1 MANPSPI
8 DTLKQAIPN
17 GVFTKRGEELYETLN
32 GSYLS
37 GFESDLKPSWIVQ
50 PRTKEDVAAFLKTIS
65 SYPESVAFAVRGGGQ
80 QPLPGCANIQDGIT
94 LDLRLLTGIDPSDGI
109 VKVGAGERWG
119 SVYERL
125 GADGLAVAGGRSAT
139 NGIGGLALEGGLS
152 FFSSGRGFICDNVI
166 NYEVALASGE
176 IVNANADDNADL
188 WVALKGAGNNLG
200 IVTRYDFRT
209 FQQGQIWGGFLFYF
223 APTFPSQLE
232 ALVDVLHD
240 PVESKRTHLMVSIG
254 YSAMFGS
261 DVMCLNQ
268 PYYLDA
274 VENPPVLDIFS
285 KMQPQL
291 DALNTMRLQTVAEAA
306 AEQAGGV
313 QSQVR
318 HVILMSCDTSRCAYM
333 NITVKA
339 DVATLQAATDIYTGG
354 LGPVQSVE
362 GLTASFTLQPYPVS
376 LIEQSET
383 TGGNSLGLKSS
394 DGPLV
399 SLLLL
404 SYWKNKSDDDAVIT
418 FMKEALEKMKQDAAS
433 REQLVPFVYMN
444 YAWTHQD
451 PINSYGVENKKR
463 LQKASKKYDPEGLFQ
478 KACPGGFKLF
488 P

>member
-1 MANPSPI
+1 MAYSSAI
-8 DTLKQAIPN
+8 DALKQAIPN
-17 GVFTKRGEELYETLN
+17 GVFTERGEELYEKLN

-37 GFESDLKPSWIVQ
+37 GFESDLKPVWIVQ
-50 PRTKEDVAAFLKTIS
+50 PRTKEDVAAFLKVVSRHSDTI
-65 SYPESVAFAVRGGGQ
+65 EFAIRGGGQ

-94 LDLRLLTGIDPSDGI
+94 LDLSLLTGIESKDGL

-119 SVYERL
+119 SVYKTLEEE
-125 GADGLAVAGGRSAT
+125 GLAVAGGRSAS

-152 FFSSGRGFICDNVI
+152 FFSSGQGFICDNVV
-166 NYEVALASGE
+166 NYEVVLASGD
-176 IVNANADDNADL
+176 IVNANTNDNADL
-188 WVALKGAGNNLG
+188 WTGLKGSANNLG
-200 IVTRYDFRT
+200 IITRYDLRT
-209 FQQGQIWGGFLFYF
+209 FEQGKIWGGFLFYF
-223 APTFPSQLE
+223 APSFPSQLE
-232 ALVDVLHD
+232 ALVKVLHD
-240 PVESKRTHLMVSIG
+240 PVESKRTHLMVSTG
-254 YSAMFGS
+254 YSAMFGG

-274 VENPPVLDIFS
+274 VENPPVLDVFS
-285 KMQPQL
+285 KMQPQI
-291 DALNTMRLQTVAEAA
+291 DVLNTMRLQTLTEAGL
-306 AEQAGGV
+306 EQAGGT
-313 QSQVR
+313 QTQV
-318 HVILMSCDTSRCAYM
+318 RCAYM

-354 LGPVQSVE
+354 LGPVKSVA

-376 LIEQSET
+376 LMEQSEA

-404 SYWKNKSDDDAVIT
+404 SYWQNRDDDDTVIS
-418 FMKEALEKMKQDAAS
+418 FMKESLEKMKQDAAS
-433 REQLVPFVYMN
+433 RQQLLPFVYMN

-451 PINSYGVENKKR
+451 PINSYGPENKKK
-463 LQKASKKYDPEGLFQ
+463 LQDASKKYDPQGVFQ

>member
-1 MANPSPI
+1 MANPSAI
-8 DTLKQAIPN
+8 DALKQAIPN
-17 GVFTKRGEELYETLN
+17 GVFSECGEELYETLN

-65 SYPESVAFAVRGGGQ
+65 SHSDSLTFAVRGGGQ
-80 QPLPGCANIQDGIT
+80 QPLPGSANIQDGIT
-94 LDLRLLTGIDPSDGI
+94 LDLRLLTGIDIGNGV

-119 SVYERL
+119 SVYEKL
-125 GADGLAVAGGRSAT
+125 GTDGLAVAGGRSAT

-152 FFSSGRGFICDNVI
+152 FFSSGEGFICDNVV

-176 IVNANADDNADL
+176 IVNANANDNADL
-188 WVALKGAGNNLG
+188 WIALKGSGNNLG
-200 IVTRYDFRT
+200 IVTRYDLRT
-209 FQQGQIWGGFLFYF
+209 FKQGQIWGGFLFYF

-232 ALVDVLHD
+232 ALVHVLHD
-240 PVESKRTHLMVSIG
+240 PVESKRTHLMISIG

-274 VENPPVLDIFS
+274 VTNPPVLDVFS
-285 KMQPQL
+285 KMQPQI
-291 DALNTMRLQTVAEAA
+291 DALNTMRLHTVAEAA
-306 AEQAGGV
+306 TEQAGGV
-313 QSQVR
+313 QSQV
-318 HVILMSCDTSRCAYM
+318 RCAYM

-354 LGPVQSVE
+354 LGPVKSVE
-362 GLTASFTLQPYPVS
+362 GLTASFTMQPYPVS
-376 LIEQSET
+376 LTEQSEA
-383 TGGNSLGLKSS
+383 TGGNSLGLKPP

-404 SYWKNKSDDDAVIT
+404 SYWRNRSDDDTVIN
-418 FMKEALEKMKQDAAS
+418 FMKEVLEKMKQDAAS

-451 PINSYGVENKKR
+451 PINSYGAENKKR